1 MSPKMLRR
9 VFRSWHHRRCVRAV
23 CGVAIALL
31 MLGPARVVARA
42 AGEAPIRG
50 YWITRDSL
58 GSLDAIRRSVASAR
72 ANAFDTIFVPITLTD
87 GDNAPNGFD
96 GVRECIRESRER
108 GLHVQAWIDVNRV
121 ARVDEF
127 PASRAH
133 VIYEHP
139 EWLMIPRE
147 LASAM
152 MSIDPRGPAYL
163 GQLSRWTRA
172 NQSRI
177 DGLYISPLDPD
188 AASYLT
194 KLVTAAVQRYGVD
207 GVYLDALRFPGSDFD
222 YSRHAIDLFRAD
234 ERPRLP
240 IRERARLDE
249 IEAIDPFG
257 YVSEFPTEWTT
268 FRETR
273 LTALITRV
281 HAALKAVNPSLTITV
296 NIPVDDGSARAEHF
310 QDWRSW
316 IAARLVDGVGRR
328 SGNTTTIVLS
338 SDGVVSGSAIF
349 PPNGPVATAGG
360 GSK

>member
-1 MSPKMLRR
+1 MLRR

-188 AASYLT
+188 TVSYLT

-257 YVSEFPTEWTT
+257 YVSELPTEWTT

-328 SGNTTTIVLS
+328 SGNTTTVVLT
-338 SDGVVSGSAIF
+338 SDGVVSGSPIL

-360 GSK
+360 GSR

>member
-58 GSLDAIRRSVASAR
+58 GSLDAIRRSVAFAR

-172 NQSRI
+172 NRSRI

-188 AASYLT
+188 TVSYLT

-328 SGNTTTIVLS
+328 SGNTTTVVLT
-338 SDGVVSGSAIF
+338 SDGVVSGSPIL

-360 GSK
+360 GSR